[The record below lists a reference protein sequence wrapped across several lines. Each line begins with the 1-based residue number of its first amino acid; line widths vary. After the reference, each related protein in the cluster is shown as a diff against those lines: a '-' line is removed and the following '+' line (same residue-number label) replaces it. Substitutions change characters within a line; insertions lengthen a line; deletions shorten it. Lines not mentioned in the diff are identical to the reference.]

1 MRILVRSTK
10 YDRCSIPAVLAVLES
25 EIGPVRV
32 SRSFAASLDAV
43 GPGDLVLYSF
53 STGVADRVRDELHSL
68 RTRLGDSLLAVA
80 GGPHPSADPDG
91 VLAMGF
97 RWVCVGEAGP
107 SFASVV
113 RDLLDGALPQ
123 GGVLHDP
130 PSELDRYPAWP
141 MHEPLFAPVEISRGC
156 PHACSYC
163 QTPSLFGRRMR
174 HRSVEALET
183 MLRRS
188 VQSGHEYTRFI
199 SPNAFAYGSDD
210 GHHADPSSVRR
221 LLEAARRSG
230 MRGVFLGTFP
240 SEVRPESVSPELLGI
255 VRDLCDNRSIA
266 MGIQSGSDTVL
277 RRIRRGHTVQQAI
290 EAVQSI
296 VRHGF
301 EPRVDFIFGLP
312 GETDEDRAA
321 TRDLVSRLGE
331 TYGARVH
338 LHRFVPLPGTP
349 LAGQAAAPLDDVS
362 EKWIADQVGQG
373 RVTGVKRRAPF
384 TRIVR
389 SPKGGEMRLAS
400 EPARS

>member
-1 MRILVRSTK
+1 
-10 YDRCSIPAVLAVLES
+10 
-25 EIGPVRV
+25 
-32 SRSFAASLDAV
+32 
-43 GPGDLVLYSF
+43 
-53 STGVADRVRDELHSL
+53 
-68 RTRLGDSLLAVA
+68 
-80 GGPHPSADPDG
+80 
-91 VLAMGF
+91 
-97 RWVCVGEAGP
+97 
-107 SFASVV
+107 
-113 RDLLDGALPQ
+113 
-123 GGVLHDP
+123 
-130 PSELDRYPAWP
+130 
-141 MHEPLFAPVEISRGC
+141 
-156 PHACSYC
+156 
-163 QTPSLFGRRMR
+163 
-174 HRSVEALET
+174 
-183 MLRRS
+183 
-188 VQSGHEYTRFI
+188 
-199 SPNAFAYGSDD
+199 
-210 GHHADPSSVRR
+210 
-221 LLEAARRSG
+221 
-230 MRGVFLGTFP
+230 
-240 SEVRPESVSPELLGI
+240 
-255 VRDLCDNRSIA
+255 

-389 SPKGGEMRLAS
+389 SPKEGEMRLAS